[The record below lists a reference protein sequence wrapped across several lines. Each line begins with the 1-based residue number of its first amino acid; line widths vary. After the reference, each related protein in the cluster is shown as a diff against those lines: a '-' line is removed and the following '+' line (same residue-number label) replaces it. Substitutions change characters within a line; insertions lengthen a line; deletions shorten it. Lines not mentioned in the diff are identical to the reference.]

1 MEALRTPR
9 PCVAFAPLAGHGT
22 ASTTEMVRR
31 NLAVEARDVPGLV
44 EQIRRLNTDP
54 DLLRAMEL
62 AGESWVE
69 GRDLR
74 RSIGEIQ
81 ALYAL
86 RHGNLNGAKADNVAA
101 QG

>member
-1 MEALRTPR
+1 
-9 PCVAFAPLAGHGT
+9 
-22 ASTTEMVRR
+22 
-31 NLAVEARDVPGLV
+31 
-44 EQIRRLNTDP
+44 
-54 DLLRAMEL
+54 MEL

-81 ALYAL
+81 ALYAR
-86 RHGNLNGAKADNVAA
+86 RHGSLNSTNAGNVTA

>member
-1 MEALRTPR
+1 
-9 PCVAFAPLAGHGT
+9 
-22 ASTTEMVRR
+22 
-31 NLAVEARDVPGLV
+31 
-44 EQIRRLNTDP
+44 
-54 DLLRAMEL
+54 MEL

-81 ALYAL
+81 ELYAV
-86 RHGNLNGAKADNVAA
+86 RNGALNGAKADNVAA

>member
-1 MEALRTPR
+1 MSQALSSRSGVSTPTRT
-9 PCVAFAPLAGHGT
+9 
-22 ASTTEMVRR
+22 
-31 NLAVEARDVPGLV
+31 
-44 EQIRRLNTDP
+44 
-54 DLLRAMEL
+54 LLRAMEL

>member
-1 MEALRTPR
+1 MTQR
-9 PCVAFAPLAGHGT
+9 
-22 ASTTEMVRR
+22 
-31 NLAVEARDVPGLV
+31 VETGF
-44 EQIRRLNTDP
+44 DP
-54 DLLRAMEL
+54 K
-62 AGESWVE
+62 VE

-86 RHGNLNGAKADNVAA
+86 RNGTLNGTKADNLAA

>member
-1 MEALRTPR
+1 
-9 PCVAFAPLAGHGT
+9 
-22 ASTTEMVRR
+22 
-31 NLAVEARDVPGLV
+31 
-44 EQIRRLNTDP
+44 
-54 DLLRAMEL
+54 MEL
-62 AGESWVE
+62 AGEAWVE

-86 RHGNLNGAKADNVAA
+86 RHGALNGSSADNGTSALNATSVDNVAA

>member
-1 MEALRTPR
+1 
-9 PCVAFAPLAGHGT
+9 
-22 ASTTEMVRR
+22 MVRR
-31 NLAVEARDVPGLV
+31 NLAVEARDVPSLV
-44 EQIRRLNTDP
+44 EQIGRLNTDP
-54 DLLRAMEL
+54 DLLRKMEL

-86 RHGNLNGAKADNVAA
+86 RNGALDGTNADNVGA